1 MMMKSYIFGILF
13 FMFTLGLKA
22 QDQEV
27 KQLLLNV
34 EKLDQL
40 RNILEQMKAKYQ
52 ILAQGYQ
59 QIQQINQESFEIH
72 SLFLDRLVKVNP
84 QVRRYYK
91 IAEILGMQVRLF
103 EGMKQEV
110 RGLNLNEMIV
120 GEELQYLEKA
130 FSGFRKNSWN
140 NLEEMALILS
150 DNQLQLTDSE
160 RIKGIDRIHLNMNR
174 LLEDFNS
181 LSLTMD
187 QIGKNRKYQQG
198 DLKSLKSILNY
209 D

>member
-1 MMMKSYIFGILF
+1 MMKKYIFGLLF
-13 FMFTLGLKA
+13 FVLSLGLKA

-34 EKLDQL
+34 EKLNQL
-40 RNILEQMKAKYQ
+40 RDILEQMKAKYQ

-59 QIQQINQESFEIH
+59 QIQQINQESFELH

-84 QVRRYYK
+84 QVRQYYK
-91 IAEILGMQVRLF
+91 IAEVLGMQVRLF
-103 EGMKQEV
+103 EGMKQEF
-110 RGLNLNEMIV
+110 RGLNLNEMIT

-160 RIKGIDRIHLNMNR
+160 RIKGIDRIHLNMNG
-174 LLEDFNS
+174 LLADFNS

-187 QIGKNRKYQQG
+187 QVGKNRKYQQG
-198 DLKSLKSILNY
+198 DLKSLKSILNH

>member
-1 MMMKSYIFGILF
+1 
-13 FMFTLGLKA
+13 
-22 QDQEV
+22 
-27 KQLLLNV
+27 
-34 EKLDQL
+34 
-40 RNILEQMKAKYQ
+40 MKAKYQ

-84 QVRRYYK
+84 QVRQYYK
-91 IAEILGMQVRLF
+91 IAEVLGMQVRLF
-103 EGMKQEV
+103 EGMKQEF
-110 RGLNLNEMIV
+110 RGLNLNEMIA

>member
-1 MMMKSYIFGILF
+1 MMKKYIFGLLF
-13 FMFTLGLKA
+13 FVLSLGLKA

-34 EKLDQL
+34 EKLNQL
-40 RNILEQMKAKYQ
+40 RDILEQMKAKYQ

-84 QVRRYYK
+84 QVRQYYK
-91 IAEILGMQVRLF
+91 IAEVLGMQVRLF
-103 EGMKQEV
+103 EGMKQEF
-110 RGLNLNEMIV
+110 RGLNLNEMIA

-130 FSGFRKNSWN
+130 CSGFRKNSWN

>member
-1 MMMKSYIFGILF
+1 M
-13 FMFTLGLKA
+13 
-22 QDQEV
+22 
-27 KQLLLNV
+27 
-34 EKLDQL
+34 
-40 RNILEQMKAKYQ
+40 
-52 ILAQGYQ
+52 
-59 QIQQINQESFEIH
+59 
-72 SLFLDRLVKVNP
+72 
-84 QVRRYYK
+84 
-91 IAEILGMQVRLF
+91 IA
-103 EGMKQEV
+103 
-110 RGLNLNEMIV
+110 

>member
-1 MMMKSYIFGILF
+1 MKKYIFGLLF
-13 FMFTLGLKA
+13 FLFTLGLKA

-34 EKLDQL
+34 EKLNQL
-40 RNILEQMKAKYQ
+40 RDILEQMKAKYQ

-59 QIQQINQESFEIH
+59 KIQQINQESFEIH

-84 QVRRYYK
+84 QVRQYYK
-91 IAEILGMQVRLF
+91 IAEVLGMQIRLF
-103 EGMKQEV
+103 EGMKQVV
-110 RGLNLNEMIV
+110 RGLNLNEMIA
-120 GEELQYLEKA
+120 GKELQYSEKA

-140 NLEEMALILS
+140 NLEEMSLILS

-160 RIKGIDRIHLNMNR
+160 RIKGIDRIHTDMNG
-174 LLEDFNS
+174 LLDEFNS
-181 LSLTMD
+181 LSLMMD
-187 QIGKNRKYQQG
+187 QVGKNRKYQQG